1 MNDGDGDGRGS
12 GGARRGEAGDGAARH
27 LVFAPLR
34 TGGRADEVARRI
46 SEAVG
51 LGLIADGEQL
61 PSELALSGA
70 LNVST
75 VTLREALSVLRHKGL
90 VETRRGRGG
99 GSFVRAPVDPSVE
112 RLRTLLRDTGAHELR
127 EIGDMQLAVSGTAAR
142 LAASRA
148 SESQLARLRGLV
160 GQLAAA
166 RTAGERRRAD
176 GRFHIEIAAAAQSA
190 RLTRQEIDLQ
200 SEIGELL
207 WIPFGEAVAHTD
219 AVEQH
224 RSILAAVEEGDGDL
238 ARERGEAHVESGVTR
253 LIEFHLQLAAR
264 PGTERPDTERRGT
277 DDG

>member
-1 MNDGDGDGRGS
+1 MDDGTGDGNGE
-12 GGARRGEAGDGAARH
+12 ARRGEAGGGPARH

-75 VTLREALSVLRHKGL
+75 VTLREALSVLRQKGL

-148 SESQLARLRGLV
+148 SENQLARLRGLV
-160 GQLAAA
+160 DQLAAA

-176 GRFHIEIAAAAQSA
+176 GRFHIEVAAAAQSA

-219 AVEQH
+219 AVAQH

-238 ARERGEAHVESGVTR
+238 ARARGEAHVESGVSR

-264 PGTERPDTERRGT
+264 PGTDRRGT

>member
-1 MNDGDGDGRGS
+1 MERGS
-12 GGARRGEAGDGAARH
+12 GNGAARH
-27 LVFAPLR
+27 LVFAPLN
-34 TGGRADEVARRI
+34 TGGRAADEVARRI

-61 PSELALSGA
+61 PSEVALSGA

-75 VTLREALSVLRHKGL
+75 VTLREALTVLRQKGL

-99 GSFVRAPVDPSVE
+99 GSFVRAPVDPSVP

-127 EIGDMQLAVSGTAAR
+127 EIGDMQLAVSGKAAR

-148 SESQLARLRGLV
+148 SEDQLARLRGLI
-160 GQLAAA
+160 GQLAGAH
-166 RTAGERRRAD
+166 TAGERRRAD
-176 GRFHIEIAAAAQSA
+176 GRFHIEVAAAAQSA

-207 WIPFGEAVAHTD
+207 WIPFGEAVAHQD
-219 AVEQH
+219 AVAQH
-224 RSILAAVEEGDGDL
+224 HAILTAVEEGDGSL
-238 ARERGEAHVESGVTR
+238 ARARAEEHAESGVSR
-253 LIEFHLQLAAR
+253 LIEFHHQLAAR
-264 PGTERPDTERRGT
+264 PGTTAGEA